1 MKGRV
6 KAFVLV
12 NVRSGFEESALN
24 QVRSLVE
31 VDTVDV
37 IFGKYD
43 LHMTVYFDSL
53 VELDEFVMGT
63 LRAVEGV
70 HQTTTL
76 LSIEI

>member
-24 QVRSLVE
+24 QVKSLVE

-63 LRAVEGV
+63 LRGIEGV

>member
-1 MKGRV
+1 M
-6 KAFVLV
+6 LV

-24 QVRSLVE
+24 HVKALVE

-63 LRAVEGV
+63 LRSIEGV

>member
-1 MKGRV
+1 M

-12 NVRSGFEESALN
+12 NVRSGFEETALN
-24 QVRSLVE
+24 QVKSLVE

-63 LRAVEGV
+63 LRSIEGV